1 MSKFRILSI
10 FLAVGLLVGALG
22 VGPVLAGQIDVT
34 GLDTRDASYAPYALD
49 VDEGEVEWT
58 TAGGDDIKYAN
69 DSGDEAF
76 VFYINDD
83 ALESTSKE
91 HIAIW
96 DGTVE
101 DTNGV
106 TEGFNV
112 QDGKVAGSSVD
123 PGVFSLTG
131 PALEDSSGFATTTF
145 KGHADNTP
153 IHEATKIIAVV
164 GGATSTLTA
173 QALEVPE
180 DNLVKVLGGTINFDF
195 VEIRFDHHV
204 VDESTKHARVVSTSD
219 PQGEHVMISEV
230 DEVGGTAD
238 SANSNV
244 YRGEVTLSK
253 DPANRGPG
261 GEGGENSV
269 WVQDGDTLTVHYL
282 DDEGDV
288 VDSDSIT
295 VDAMAPAISGFEPA
309 DGTNTSV
316 TNPTLQFDATD
327 EGSGFDADTAADH
340 FTIKLGTQLD
350 DDGENPTGGKELAT
364 SAYARIPVA
373 NGYRVV
379 FTTSDSWIAKY
390 GEHLQGDDKFNVTVS
405 ATDIAGNVTEVTN
418 SIVIDTG
425 SPTVVSAHA
434 GIGWDSAEDEETD
447 AADGV
452 KVVMSE
458 TIDPD
463 SVQGSD
469 FEIDN
474 VVAAGAVV
482 GTGEGNT
489 AYVYLTAASDL
500 EPDATPR
507 IEVVGEV
514 TDLSG
519 NEVDITKDSSEAIA
533 SDDLKPT
540 VTVSRD
546 VALLAAEDDEVVI
559 TIESDEKLRS
569 DGATVSIFGPSEA
582 GHIGGQAKADA
593 PLVRSFKHAI
603 SKNAETGA
611 YGIAV
616 QITDLG
622 SNKSDNL
629 ESGSD
634 EDLAIKDNTITVA
647 NGPIADDNVDG
658 TLDGMDVSVVVM
670 DEKGNV
676 VATSTEVTVMAV
688 DASERTIK
696 IAAVTDGATANVT
709 YKYPSADNTFEVDQ
723 SGPDVSF
730 SLADDEKLTN
740 SSPFIEVRFNDYEYP
755 GDSYTDVS
763 LTAATLT
770 MGEDETDISGDFA
783 VEGNGHDYLWAGVG
797 LALGEYTLAVTGTDT
812 AGNATDASLTFTVI
826 ERPST
831 QVDLTPGVNLI
842 SLPGTPA
849 TTSVEGVFGSSDVTS
864 VLTYDPST
872 PTKWLAAERAP
883 DGSWVGN
890 LTEVSGSLGYWVTTT
905 SFDALSVDI
914 VSFSAGG
921 ATLPPTH
928 NLVPGWNLVAVT
940 TLDEVVKTG
949 DATPVDANT
958 YLGNNWLRAITY
970 DAKAGRFQTQGPD
983 DLDDDGN
990 PPTLQVGKGYF
1001 VWMTKPHTVV
1011 P

>member
-34 GLDTRDASYAPYALD
+34 GLDTRDASYAPAQVD
-49 VDEGEVEWT
+49 VDAGEVEWT
-58 TAGGDDIKYAN
+58 SDDGEDVKYAN
-69 DSGDEAF
+69 DSQMA

-83 ALESTSKE
+83 DLETTSDE
-91 HIAIW
+91 HIATW
-96 DGTVE
+96 RGAVVQ
-101 DTNGV
+101 TNGV
-106 TEGFNV
+106 TQGFNV
-112 QDGKVAGSSVD
+112 HNGEVAGSRAASYLD
-123 PGVFSLTG
+123 TTG
-131 PALEDSSGFATTTF
+131 PADEDGPGGFATSTF
-145 KGHADNTP
+145 AGASDNTP
-153 IHEATKIIAVV
+153 IHSVTELIAVE
-164 GGATSTLTA
+164 GSATSTLTE
-173 QALEVPE
+173 QALITAKQ
-180 DNLVKVLGGTINFDF
+180 DLVKVLGGTLPTFNFVQIKF
-195 VEIRFDHHV
+195 KHHV
-204 VDESTKHARVVSTSD
+204 VDSPDRRARVVSDSD
-219 PQGEHVMISEV
+219 PQGEYVTISEV
-230 DEVGGTAD
+230 GAVGSTDPNA
-238 SANSNV
+238 SSNI
-244 YRGEVTLSK
+244 YRGEILLSD

-261 GEGGENSV
+261 EELGAV
-269 WVQDGDTLTVHYL
+269 WVQDGDSLTVHYV
-282 DDEGDV
+282 DDEGDI

-295 VDAMAPAISGFEPA
+295 VDAMAPEISGFEPA

-327 EGSGFDADTAADH
+327 EGSGFDSDSAMDH
-340 FTIKLGTQLD
+340 FTVTIGTQLD
-350 DDGENPTGGKELAT
+350 EDGENPTGGTVIDT
-364 SAYARIPVA
+364 SDYARIPVA
-373 NGYRVV
+373 DGYRVV
-379 FTTSDSWIAKY
+379 FTTSDSWIATY
-390 GEHLQGDDKFNVTVS
+390 GDDLQDDKLNVTVT
-405 ATDIAGNVTEVTN
+405 ATDIADNKSEVTN

-425 SPTVVSAHA
+425 SPTVLRAET
-434 GIGWDSAEDEETD
+434 GIGWDSADDEETD
-447 AADGV
+447 ASNGV

-463 SVQGSD
+463 SVQGAD

-474 VVAAGAVV
+474 VLAVDAVV

-489 AYVYLTAASDL
+489 ANVYLTAASDL
-500 EPDATPR
+500 DPDATPR
-507 IEVVGEV
+507 VEVVGEV

-519 NEVDITKDSSEAIA
+519 NELDITKDTSEARA
-533 SDDLKPT
+533 SDSLSPT

-546 VALLAAEDDEVVI
+546 VALLAAEDDEVVV
-559 TIESDEKLRS
+559 TIASDEKLRA
-569 DGATVSIFGPSEA
+569 DGAVVSIFGPSEA

-616 QITDLG
+616 KITDLG
-622 SNKSDNL
+622 SNPSNNL
-629 ESGSD
+629 KSGSD

-647 NGPIADDNVDG
+647 NGPIADDNFDD

-670 DEKGNV
+670 DENGNV
-676 VATSTEVTVMAV
+676 VATSTQVTVMAV
-688 DASERTIK
+688 DASKRTIK

-709 YKYPSADNTFEVDQ
+709 YKYPPADNTFEVDQ
-723 SGPDVSF
+723 SGPGVSF
-730 SLADDEKLTN
+730 SLADDAKLTN
-740 SSPFIEVRFNDYEYP
+740 SSPFIEVSFDDDEYP

-783 VEGNGHDYLWAGVG
+783 VEGNGHDYLWAGVS
-797 LALGEYTLAVTGTDT
+797 LALGEYTLAVTGEDT
-812 AGNATDASLTFTVI
+812 AGNSTDGELTFTII
-826 ERPST
+826 ERSAT
-831 QVDLTPGVNLI
+831 QIALNPGVNLI

-849 TTSVEGVFGSSDVTS
+849 TTSVEGVFGGSDVTS

-872 PTKWLAAERAP
+872 PTKWLAAEQAP

-890 LTEVSGSLGYWVTTT
+890 LTEVSASLGYWVTTT

>member
-1 MSKFRILSI
+1 VSKFRILSI

-49 VDEGEVEWT
+49 VDAGEVEWAT
-58 TAGGDDIKYAN
+58 GTDDDVAAAEYAN
-69 DSGDEAF
+69 DDQMA
-76 VFYINDD
+76 VFYVNDD
-83 ALESTSKE
+83 DLEGTSDEQIATWTSTVP
-91 HIAIW
+91 A
-96 DGTVE
+96 
-101 DTNGV
+101 TNGV
-106 TEGFNV
+106 TQGFNV
-112 QDGKVAGSSVD
+112 LDGEVAGV
-123 PGVFSLTG
+123 VHTNFSIKTG
-131 PALEDSSGFATTTF
+131 PMGEDVPATTTTF
-145 KGHADNTP
+145 VGNAGNTP
-153 IHEATKIIAVV
+153 IHSVTMIIAKA
-164 GGATSTLTA
+164 GNAATSTLTR
-173 QALEVPE
+173 QALESPE
-180 DNLVKVLGGTINFDF
+180 ENLVKVLGGTIVFDF
-195 VEIRFDHHV
+195 VEIRFKHHV
-204 VDESTKHARVVSTSD
+204 VDSPDRRARVVSDSD
-219 PQGEHVMISEV
+219 PQGEYVTISEV
-230 DEVGGTAD
+230 GAVGSTDPNA
-238 SANSNV
+238 SSNI
-244 YRGEVTLSK
+244 YRGEIRLSD

-261 GEGGENSV
+261 EELGAV
-269 WVQDGDTLTVHYL
+269 WVQDGDSLTVHYL
-282 DDEGDV
+282 DDEGDI

-295 VDAMAPAISGFEPA
+295 VDAMAPEISGFEPA

-327 EGSGFDADTAADH
+327 EGSGFDSDSAMDH
-340 FTIKLGTQLD
+340 FTVTIGTQLD
-350 DDGENPTGGKELAT
+350 EDGKNPSGGTEIDT
-364 SAYARIPVA
+364 SDYARIPVA
-373 NGYRVV
+373 DGYRVV
-379 FTTSDSWIAKY
+379 FTTSDSWIATY
-390 GEHLQGDDKFNVTVS
+390 GDDLQDDKLNVTVT
-405 ATDIAGNVTEVTN
+405 ATDIADNESVVTN

-425 SPTVVSAHA
+425 SPTVLSAET
-434 GIGWDSAEDEETD
+434 GIGWDSADDEETD
-447 AADGV
+447 ASNGV

-463 SVQGSD
+463 SVQAAD

-474 VVAAGAVV
+474 VAAVDAVV
-482 GTGEGNT
+482 GTGEDFT
-489 AYVYLTAASDL
+489 ANVYVTAASDL
-500 EPDATPR
+500 DPDATPR
-507 IEVVGEV
+507 VEVVGEV

-519 NEVDITKDSSEAIA
+519 NELDITKDTSEARA
-533 SDDLKPT
+533 SDSLSPT

-546 VALLAAEDDEVVI
+546 VALLAAEDDEVVV
-559 TIESDEKLRS
+559 TIASDEKLRA
-569 DGATVSIFGPSEA
+569 DGAVVSIFGPSEA

-616 QITDLG
+616 KITDLG
-622 SNKSDNL
+622 SNPSNNL
-629 ESGSD
+629 KSGSD
-634 EDLAIKDNTITVA
+634 EELAIEDNTITVS
-647 NGPIADDNVDG
+647 NGPIADDNFDD

-670 DEKGNV
+670 DENGNV
-676 VATSTEVTVMAV
+676 VATSTQVTVMAV
-688 DASERTIK
+688 DASKRTIK

-723 SGPDVSF
+723 SGPGVSF
-730 SLADDEKLTN
+730 SLADDAKLTN
-740 SSPFIEVRFNDYEYP
+740 SSPFIEVSFNDDEYP

-783 VEGNGHDYLWAGVG
+783 VEGNGHDYLWAGVS
-797 LALGEYTLAVTGTDT
+797 LALGEYTLAVTGEDT
-812 AGNATDASLTFTVI
+812 AGNSTDGELTFTII
-826 ERPST
+826 ERSAT
-831 QVDLTPGVNLI
+831 QIALNPGVNLI

-849 TTSVEGVFGSSDVTS
+849 TSSIEGVFGGSDVTS

-872 PTKWLAAERAP
+872 PTKWLAAEQAP

-890 LTEVSGSLGYWVTTT
+890 LTEVSASLGYWVTTT